1 MGWTVVSEI
10 WLFFCLIVAVV
21 YPLVDGRDVLA
32 KAGRLAWGAITGTGK
47 EGKEH
52 PPSSSTSTPESLMSN
67 LPNENSDDHE
77 K

>member
-10 WLFFCLIVAVV
+10 WLFFCLVVAVV

-47 EGKEH
+47 EGKEQT
-52 PPSSSTSTPESLMSN
+52 PSSSTSTPESLMSD
-67 LPNENSDDHE
+67 LANEGSVSHE